1 MRLLH
6 TADYCAPD
14 FKLYFR
20 WKMTQNFAGQ
30 DALVTEI
37 SDYAAPERLS
47 PTDLFLREWRRFV
60 LEYGRD
66 FRRRAN

>member
-1 MRLLH
+1 
-6 TADYCAPD
+6 
-14 FKLYFR
+14 
-20 WKMTQNFAGQ
+20 MTQNFAGQ